1 MGGDWRS
8 EMQLA
13 LRASGVALRATVRA
27 LRATAVA
34 LFGAL
39 RQCCGAL
46 PRAPNSQMP
55 SVPCYAT
62 LSWRP
67 VCAKTELARCAK
79 VARALHYAHAPCAVR
94 RMALCSLRQGAF
106 APRCL
111 CAKVAP
117 RAKLRLALRAKVAL
131 CATAL
136 ALRAKLRLAL
146 RAKVA
151 LCATASALRATAL
164 ALRATAL
171 ALRAK
176 LRLAL
181 RASLPPW
188 VFKLRD

>member
-27 LRATAVA
+27 LCATARALHATAVA

-131 CATAL
+131 CATA
-136 ALRAKLRLAL
+136 
-146 RAKVA
+146 
-151 LCATASALRATAL
+151 SALRATAL

-176 LRLAL
+176 LRLAS
-181 RASLPPW
+181 RQSPPMG
-188 VFKLRD
+188 V